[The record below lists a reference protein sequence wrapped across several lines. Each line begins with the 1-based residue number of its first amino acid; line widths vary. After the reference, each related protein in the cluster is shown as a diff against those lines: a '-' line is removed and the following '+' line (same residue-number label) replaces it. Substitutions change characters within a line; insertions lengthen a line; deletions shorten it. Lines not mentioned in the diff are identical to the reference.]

1 MNTLTLLDLP
11 EEMILHVLSKLETK
25 ELIICGQV
33 CRKLYDLSQD
43 FTLDGRHILKEI
55 IKSND
60 LEKLFKDCCFQG
72 RFSSVKFLVSYFVK
86 GNPPCDF
93 QSLWGSGFIEATKGG
108 KINLMKL
115 MMSYGAGI
123 EVAEKALANTTE
135 RKVQE
140 FLLQNFNFS
149 DYTIK
154 KYTG

>member
-11 EEMILHVLSKLETK
+11 EEMILYILSKLETR

-33 CRKLYDLSQD
+33 CCKLYDLSQD
-43 FTLDGRHILKEI
+43 STLDGRHILKE

-72 RFSSVKFLVSYFVK
+72 RQGSVKFLVNYFVK
-86 GNPPCDF
+86 GHPPCDF
-93 QSLWGSGFIEATKGG
+93 QSLWGLGFIEATKGG
-108 KINLMKL
+108 HTNLMKL

-123 EVAEKALANTTE
+123 EVAEKALECTTE
-135 RKVQE
+135 KKVRK
-140 FLLQNFNFS
+140 FLLENFDFS

-154 KYTG
+154 KYD